1 VVLLSKRNFSLLYIP
16 NTISEAA
23 DFKEGAAYSTVY
35 TYTLEA
41 SCNGHRNPGEGRR
54 SCIRTGHRAVYSRHL
69 LRPGSGGR
77 IQFYH
82 RRFASVVL
90 RAHNC
95 CNNIQTWTICDGIN
109 PCWNAG
115 HRVRHCILRTISS
128 PPNLTM

>member
-69 LRPGSGGR
+69 LRPGSAGR
-77 IQFYH
+77 I
-82 RRFASVVL
+82 
-90 RAHNC
+90 
-95 CNNIQTWTICDGIN
+95 
-109 PCWNAG
+109 
-115 HRVRHCILRTISS
+115 
-128 PPNLTM
+128 